1 MRHRKLGRILGRSPS
16 HRKALLRNLASA
28 LFLTEKEYLFESEKP
43 IQPGQIVTTLPKAKE
58 VRPLVERCIT
68 IAKRALPALREAQA
82 LEPTAPRNSEAWR
95 AWRQSE
101 KWREWNQKMAP
112 VVAARRRVVR
122 MIGSKEAVQVL
133 FERIA
138 PRFTDRPGGYTRIV
152 RLAKPRVGDAGIR
165 AILALV
171 GNNDR
176 PKKKRRAP
184 SVKPEFTSQEAT
196 APVLGS
202 SDGDETESPQTS
214 A

>member
-1 MRHRKLGRILGRSPS
+1 
-16 HRKALLRNLASA
+16 
-28 LFLTEKEYLFESEKP
+28 
-43 IQPGQIVTTLPKAKE
+43 
-58 VRPLVERCIT
+58 
-68 IAKRALPALREAQA
+68 
-82 LEPTAPRNSEAWR
+82 
-95 AWRQSE
+95 
-101 KWREWNQKMAP
+101 
-112 VVAARRRVVR
+112 
-122 MIGSKEAVQVL
+122 
-133 FERIA
+133 IA

-202 SDGDETESPQTS
+202 SDGVETESPQTS